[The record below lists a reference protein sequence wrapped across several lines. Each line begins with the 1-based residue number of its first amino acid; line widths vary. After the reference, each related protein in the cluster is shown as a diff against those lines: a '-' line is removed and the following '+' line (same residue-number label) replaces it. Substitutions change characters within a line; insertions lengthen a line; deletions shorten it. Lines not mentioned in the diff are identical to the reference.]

1 MLGGRFMSSI
11 EIEAKTT
18 QEAIE
23 RACKHFHL
31 DEEELDIEVLE
42 SRSTGIFGVV
52 GNKKV
57 KIRVTP
63 RKDTCIVL
71 AQETLKKMIS
81 LISADTKISAEKK
94 GDDIILNI
102 EGNNPGIL
110 IGHRG
115 RTLEALEFIVNKV
128 VNKASEKKVR
138 VIVDSENYR
147 QRREEFLQRLAF
159 RMGEK
164 AKKTKRTV
172 TIDPISPHDR
182 RIVHLTLKG
191 DQQISTKSKG
201 EGLFKEVLIIP
212 KQKEDDERQNG

>member
-63 RKDTCIVL
+63 KKDTCIVL

-102 EGNNPGIL
+102 E
-110 IGHRG
+110 
-115 RTLEALEFIVNKV
+115 
-128 VNKASEKKVR
+128 
-138 VIVDSENYR
+138 
-147 QRREEFLQRLAF
+147 
-159 RMGEK
+159 
-164 AKKTKRTV
+164 
-172 TIDPISPHDR
+172 
-182 RIVHLTLKG
+182 
-191 DQQISTKSKG
+191 
-201 EGLFKEVLIIP
+201 
-212 KQKEDDERQNG
+212 